1 LQKSEE
7 GKMVNEEGTPK
18 IRIIKKYQNRKL
30 YDTKDSCYI
39 TLDEIAKLIKKGEDV
54 TVIDNKTKNDVTSII
69 LTQILVDQEKSQ
81 KSILPLSMLKSIIRD
96 SRGSL
101 FDFIQRYV
109 TAGFDSESGSKN
121 EAERYLEK
129 LVSRGEITKT
139 ESKSLLK
146 EIEGTQ
152 KQSFDELKKQID
164 SVISSTLREISN
176 LPALESNINNL
187 YTKLED
193 SEARIKN
200 YEKTLEQ

>member
-1 LQKSEE
+1 
-7 GKMVNEEGTPK
+7 MVINEETPK

-81 KSILPLSMLKSIIRD
+81 KSILPLSMLKNIIREG
-96 SRGSL
+96 RGSL

-109 TAGFDSESGSKN
+109 IAGFNSEKDSKV
-121 EAERYLEK
+121 EAERYLDK

-146 EIEGTQ
+146 ELEGT
-152 KQSFDELKKQID
+152 KDQSFDELKKQID
-164 SVISSTLREISN
+164 QVITSTLKEISN
-176 LPALESNINNL
+176 LPSLESNINEIYSKLQNIE
-187 YTKLED
+187 TKL
-193 SEARIKN
+193 SSF
-200 YEKTLEQ
+200 EKTMDR

>member
-1 LQKSEE
+1 MGKEE
-7 GKMVNEEGTPK
+7 MTPK

-96 SRGSL
+96 GRGSL

-109 TAGFDSESGSKN
+109 MQSFNSEKESKD
-121 EAERYLEK
+121 EAERYLDK

-139 ESKSLLK
+139 ESKTVLK
-146 EIEGTQ
+146 ELEGTSQ
-152 KQSFDELKKQID
+152 QTFEELKKQID
-164 SVISSTLREISN
+164 SVITSTLRDISN
-176 LPALESNINNL
+176 LPALESNINNI
-187 YTKLED
+187 YTKLEQIE
-193 SEARIKN
+193 SRLSQ
-200 YEKTLEQ
+200 YEKTLNQ